1 MAGSKVTIGC
11 KLPNG
16 LQAEL
21 NGVSVH
27 FNGTNASAVH
37 NGHGITKNVDK
48 EFWDAWLAKNQGLAF
63 VRNGF
68 VFAHEKPA
76 SAISRAKEGEKE
88 KTGLEPVDP
97 TQLPKDLQKLDD
109 K

>member
-16 LQAEL
+16 LHAEL
-21 NGVSVH
+21 DGVSVH
-27 FNGTNASAVH
+27 FNGANSSAVH

-48 EFWDAWLAKNQGLAF
+48 DFWDAWLAKNQGLAF

-76 SAISRAKEGEKE
+76 RTASQAKEQEGEK
-88 KTGLEPVDP
+88 TGFEPVD
-97 TQLPKDLQKLDD
+97 TSKLPKDLQKLDE